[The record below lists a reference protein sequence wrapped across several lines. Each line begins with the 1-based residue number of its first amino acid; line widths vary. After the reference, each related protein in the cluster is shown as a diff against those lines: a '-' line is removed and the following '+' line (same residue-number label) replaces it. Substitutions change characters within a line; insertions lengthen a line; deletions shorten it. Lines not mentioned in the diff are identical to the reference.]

1 MRIKEIALEKILSKE
16 MVMFL
21 TLSIVS
27 IFAPFFGAQA
37 VTGPLV
43 NATLFLTVIFLGV
56 KGAVL
61 IAVFPSIV
69 ALAVGF
75 LPFIMAPFVPFI
87 ITGNIVLVIIFNY
100 FYKNFWKGVILSS
113 FFKFLFLLASA
124 HVVSNFLLSGKI
136 ATQITTIMSWPQ
148 FATALVGGVI
158 AYFVLQMFQIIK
170 RGANL

>member
-1 MRIKEIALEKILSKE
+1 MRIKEIALKKVLSKE

-21 TLSIVS
+21 SLSIVS

-43 NATLFLTVIFLGV
+43 NATLFLAVIFLGV

-61 IAVFPSIV
+61 IALFPSII

-87 ITGNIVLVIIFNY
+87 ITGNIILVLVFNY
-100 FYKNFWKGVILSS
+100 FHKNFWKGIILAS
-113 FFKFLFLLASA
+113 FFKFLFLLVSA
-124 HVVSNFLLSGKI
+124 YAMSHFLLSGKL
-136 ATQITTIMSWPQ
+136 ANQITTIMSWPQ

-158 AYFVLQMFQIIK
+158 AYFVLQVFQLIK
-170 RGANL
+170 RDVGF